1 MQVSK
6 IGRECNVAAHE
17 IAAHARAHGDFYI
30 LQNVPPNVL
39 HVIENDCKLAM
50 NE

>member
-30 LQNVPPNVL
+30 LQNVPLNVL